1 MLRNDIMEL
10 MGKLK
15 LRGMQ
20 SVYDEVLSNGR
31 KSRSILKR

>member
-1 MLRNDIMEL
+1 MLRNEIMEL

-20 SVYDEVLSNGR
+20 SVYDEALSNVGQL
-31 KSRSILKR
+31 LKR